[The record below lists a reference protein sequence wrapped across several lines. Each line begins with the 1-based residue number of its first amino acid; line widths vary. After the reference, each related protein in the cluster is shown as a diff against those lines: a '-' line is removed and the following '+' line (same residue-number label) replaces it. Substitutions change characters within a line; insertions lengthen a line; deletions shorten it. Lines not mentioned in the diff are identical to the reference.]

1 MSVEQEAAQLT
12 SPEVGFTFDVPVAF
26 HDLGMHLSDEQR
38 WEHLEEVAAEVW
50 SGGTPDQRSGVR
62 QLYADV
68 ADAAAAD
75 GASYAGLCMF
85 ATEDD
90 RVSSASLIV
99 RSETIEPGE
108 VEAIAAILH
117 ETLSLDPDCDVYR
130 TEVEAGP
137 ALVQFT
143 GLQWTPPVAEGQ
155 APPAAIPMARV
166 DAYLPLPEARS
177 LLVMSLTTPS
187 LPDLPHYVA
196 LLSELAETVQ
206 LLDHGRSSGLPA
218 QQSTESAARVAA
230 AFG

>member
-1 MSVEQEAAQLT
+1 MPVEQAAVT
-12 SPEVGFTFDVPVAF
+12 GIGFTFDVPVAF
-26 HDLGMHLSDEQR
+26 HDLGLHLTDEQR
-38 WEHLEEVAAEVW
+38 WEHLAEVAAEVW
-50 SGGTPDQRSGVR
+50 SGGTPDQRAGVR

-68 ADAAAAD
+68 ADAAAGD
-75 GASYAGLCMF
+75 GASYAGLCLF

-99 RSETIEPGE
+99 RSETIEPGD
-108 VEAIAAILH
+108 VEAIAATLH
-117 ETLSLDPDCDVYR
+117 ETLSLNPDCDVYR

-143 GLQWTPPVAEGQ
+143 GVEWTPPAVEGLPAPVAV
-155 APPAAIPMARV
+155 PMARV

-187 LPDLPHYVA
+187 LPELPHYVA

-206 LLDHGRSSGLPA
+206 LLDDGLSPALPA
-218 QQSTESAARVAA
+218 QQGSPDAGRIAA